1 MKSRFSFC
9 WQIFVW
15 SFIGFIPE
23 VTLTATDILKHF
35 SGTLMLSTFVYF
47 LTLFCFEKRIIEL
60 KRKPHLQVGLETNKQ
75 TKTLISIYSILKSW
89 IECDVKVTTDT
100 PKNKRIY

>member
-1 MKSRFSFC
+1 M
-9 WQIFVW
+9 
-15 SFIGFIPE
+15 
-23 VTLTATDILKHF
+23 KHF